1 MQTEIDMEQ
10 QIEALLAQIADFKP
24 ANTEELEQFRIATLG
39 RKGSIT
45 LLFDQFKTLPPDQ
58 KKSLGQRINALKKQ
72 ATETHQ
78 AWAKKLQQ
86 SGETTSK
93 TRKDCTRTAH
103 SVAFGTVHPIT
114 QTLDIIENIFHSIG
128 FEVARGPELEDD
140 YHVFTALNF
149 PPEHPARDM
158 QDTFFITQEPDIL
171 LRTHTSSVQIR
182 VMENSKPPIRV
193 ICPGRV
199 FRNEVISK
207 RAHCQFHQVEALYID
222 KNVSFADL
230 KQTLNYFAKEMFG
243 QEVKTRFRPSFF
255 PFTEP
260 STEVDVSCN
269 LCHGHGCAV
278 CKNTGW
284 LEILGAGMV
293 DPNVLANCGIDPNVY
308 SGFALG
314 MGVERVAMLRYGIN
328 DLRYFFENDVRF
340 LEQF

>member
-1 MQTEIDMEQ
+1 MEEK
-10 QIEALLAQIADFKP
+10 IKTLLAQIKAFKP
-24 ANTEELEQFRIATLG
+24 ANTDELEKFRIATIG
-39 RKGSIT
+39 RKGSVT
-45 LLFDQFKTLPPDQ
+45 LLFDEFKTLPEEQ
-58 KKSLGQRINALKKQ
+58 KKALGQKINALKNEASRAHK
-72 ATETHQ
+72 
-78 AWAKKLQQ
+78 AWAEIFQNRNAKA
-86 SGETTSK
+86 SATH
-93 TRKDCTRTAH
+93 DYTRTAH
-103 SVAFGTVHPIT
+103 SVGFGSVHPIT
-114 QTLDIIENIFHSIG
+114 QTIELIENIFHSIG
-128 FEVARGPELEDD
+128 FEVAQGPELEDD

-158 QDTFFITQEPDIL
+158 QDTFFITRSPDVL
-171 LRTHTSSVQIR
+171 LRTHTSSVQVR
-182 VMENSKPPIRV
+182 VMENSTPPIRV

-230 KQTLNYFAKEMFG
+230 KQTLNYFAKQMFG
-243 QEVKTRFRPSFF
+243 QNVKTRFRPSYF

-269 LCHGHGCAV
+269 LCHGKGCPV
-278 CKNTGW
+278 CKGTGW

-293 DPNVLANCGIDPNVY
+293 DPNVLANCGLDPATY
-308 SGFALG
+308 TGFALG

-328 DLRYFFENDVRF
+328 DLRLFFENDTRF